1 MKSSSKILIGGI
13 ILLVMGFILCLYSE
27 TQTEVRVMPLGHT
40 FMPVYDYYTV
50 YPYRNLGIVV
60 IFLSFVCFVGAGI
73 SAAKA
78 RKKEREKTIASAP
91 VQQPPPQYA
100 PQQQIPQPQPTQV
113 TQIYQQPLQQPTPPV
128 VQPAPQ
134 LQFCPFCG
142 KQLQPGWEVCGY
154 CGRKLKG
161 E

>member
-27 TQTEVRVMPLGHT
+27 TRTQTGFINTGHY
-40 FMPVYDYYTV
+40 FMPTYHGYTV

-100 PQQQIPQPQPTQV
+100 PQQQIPQPQPTQA
-113 TQIYQQPLQQPTPPV
+113 TQIYQQPPPPV
-128 VQPAPQ
+128 QQPAPEVTP
-134 LQFCPFCG
+134 LQYCPSCG
-142 KQLQPGWEVCGY
+142 KKIQPDWSICGY
-154 CGRKLKG
+154 CGRKLR
-161 E
+161 